1 LLPVRDTEWQ
11 REARGTKGTEG
22 TEGTVQ
28 RRQRSLVGDGVM
40 GWEYTVAAT
49 LS

>member
-1 LLPVRDTEWQ
+1 LLPVLTERQ

-22 TEGTVQ
+22 TEGTG
-28 RRQRSLVGDGVM
+28 QRSLVGDGVM